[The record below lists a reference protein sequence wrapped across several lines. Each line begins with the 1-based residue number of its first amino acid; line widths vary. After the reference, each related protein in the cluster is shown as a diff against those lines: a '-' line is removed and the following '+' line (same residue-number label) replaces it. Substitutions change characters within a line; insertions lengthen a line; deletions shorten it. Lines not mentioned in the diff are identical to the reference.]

1 MRRREKR
8 AEVLLLAAV
17 SGEIPADWMGEAA
30 GSKEYGAALL
40 TRLKRDGAVKLR
52 SKDGIRGY
60 LLRAK
65 GKRYLLEMYR
75 EDVELFLSGSRAT
88 NHIERAGQ
96 AAAAPPHEYGVDL
109 FLPDG
114 GWDFYQ

>member
-40 TRLKRDGAVKLR
+40 TRLKRDGEIKLQI
-52 SKDGIRGY
+52 G
-60 LLRAK
+60 RAH
-65 GKRYLLEMYR
+65 
-75 EDVELFLSGSRAT
+75 V
-88 NHIERAGQ
+88 
-96 AAAAPPHEYGVDL
+96 
-109 FLPDG
+109 
-114 GWDFYQ
+114 

>member
-8 AEVLLLAAV
+8 DEVLLLAAV

-40 TRLKRDGAVKLR
+40 TRLKRDGEIKLR

-60 LLRAK
+60 LLRVK
-65 GKRYLLEMYR
+65 GKRYLLEIYR
-75 EDVELFLSGSRAT
+75 EDVELFLSGS
-88 NHIERAGQ
+88 GQ
-96 AAAAPPHEYGVDL
+96 RTM
-109 FLPDG
+109 
-114 GWDFYQ
+114 

>member
-52 SKDGIRGY
+52 SKDGIGR
-60 LLRAK
+60 
-65 GKRYLLEMYR
+65 MWSCF
-75 EDVELFLSGSRAT
+75 FLVL
-88 NHIERAGQ
+88 GQ
-96 AAAAPPHEYGVDL
+96 RTI
-109 FLPDG
+109 
-114 GWDFYQ
+114 